1 MPRESEQRSF
11 KYKARTK
18 EDVKSRANMRG
29 GNFDSIIKPQYK
41 VYKVKEGKNLIRIL
55 PPTWEDAKHY
65 GYDLYVN
72 YGIGADNQSYLS
84 LSKMKGEKDPLQE
97 AKRAAESEGDK
108 ETAKALSPTQRIAM
122 WIIDRQAEDEGPQL
136 WLAPFT
142 VDKDICNISFDED
155 TKEVVFVDDPENGC
169 DVRFYK
175 EGTGRNTRYDASKM
189 RLLKPSPLSEDEG
202 LQNEWLEYV
211 NDNSIPDCIQ
221 FYDYEH
227 ISMVF
232 GGQARVEKAD
242 DDEETPRS
250 RRAAKPAADEDEE
263 PAPARRRPAPVEDD
277 EEPAPRSR
285 RKPVVEADEDDEEP
299 APPPRRRA
307 AVVDEE
313 DEEPAE
319 KPAARPSIRDRLKNR
334 REKPPFDEDE

>member
-1 MPRESEQRSF
+1 MPRESDRSF

-18 EDVKSRANMRG
+18 EDIKTRANMRG

-55 PPTWEDAKHY
+55 PPTWDDAKHY

-72 YGIGADNQSYLS
+72 YGIGGDNQSYLS
-84 LSKMKGEKDPLQE
+84 LSKMKGSKDPLQE
-97 AKRAAESEGDK
+97 AKRAAEADGDK
-108 ETAKALSPTQRIAM
+108 ETAKALNPTQRIAM
-122 WIIDRQAEDEGPQL
+122 WIVDRQAEEEGPQL

-175 EGTGRNTRYDASKM
+175 EGTGLNTRYDASKM
-189 RLLKPSPLSEDEG
+189 RLLKASPLFDDEG
-202 LQNEWLEYV
+202 LQEETLQYV
-211 NDNSIPDCIQ
+211 ADNPVPDCLQ

-250 RRAAKPAADEDEE
+250 RHKPVVDEDEDETPPPRKRPAPVEDEE
-263 PAPARRRPAPVEDD
+263 PAPPRRAVRKPVVEDD
-277 EEPAPRSR
+277 EE
-285 RKPVVEADEDDEEP
+285 D

-307 AVVDEE
+307 AVADEE
-313 DEEPAE
+313 DEA
-319 KPAARPSIRDRLKNR
+319 PAAKPSIRDRLKSR

>member
-108 ETAKALSPTQRIAM
+108 ETAKALSPTQRH
-122 WIIDRQAEDEGPQL
+122 
-136 WLAPFT
+136 
-142 VDKDICNISFDED
+142 VD
-155 TKEVVFVDDPENGC
+155 
-169 DVRFYK
+169 Y
-175 EGTGRNTRYDASKM
+175 
-189 RLLKPSPLSEDEG
+189 
-202 LQNEWLEYV
+202 
-211 NDNSIPDCIQ
+211 
-221 FYDYEH
+221 
-227 ISMVF
+227 
-232 GGQARVEKAD
+232 
-242 DDEETPRS
+242 
-250 RRAAKPAADEDEE
+250 
-263 PAPARRRPAPVEDD
+263 
-277 EEPAPRSR
+277 
-285 RKPVVEADEDDEEP
+285 
-299 APPPRRRA
+299 
-307 AVVDEE
+307 
-313 DEEPAE
+313 
-319 KPAARPSIRDRLKNR
+319 
-334 REKPPFDEDE
+334 